1 MSRVSISLVGAL
13 GVALM
18 LGGCAARKESAATA
32 PRATPEAPEAVACT
46 PAQAGDPMVGTW
58 YSVSRQRGFAGDFQT
73 LTVLSADGTMRYE
86 TQLKVGRKTRP
97 ALRETG
103 CWHVADGIYTMQ
115 TTQSNGEPVDA
126 SDPIYQ
132 NRYRVEKVD
141 SGKLTLRELKRN
153 GQAVTAR
160 RMQPGYRLPY

>member
-1 MSRVSISLVGAL
+1 M
-13 GVALM
+13 
-18 LGGCAARKESAATA
+18 
-32 PRATPEAPEAVACT
+32 
-46 PAQAGDPMVGTW
+46 
-58 YSVSRQRGFAGDFQT
+58 
-73 LTVLSADGTMRYE
+73 
-86 TQLKVGRKTRP
+86 
-97 ALRETG
+97 
-103 CWHVADGIYTMQ
+103 
-115 TTQSNGEPVDA
+115 QSNGEPVDA